1 MYLTDIFTVSL
12 NLSGLPGICLPAAL
26 GQETGMPVGIQFF
39 GRAMDEA
46 TLLRVAA
53 ALEAAR
59 GPMPA
64 PSV

>member
-1 MYLTDIFTVSL
+1 
-12 NLSGLPGICLPAAL
+12 
-26 GQETGMPVGIQFF
+26 MPVGIQFF